1 MVVWHCLSC
10 AEAVHWSGNGRQ
22 SRFLFFMLGKRKR
35 RAREQYFLWGYAL
48 TDLKPFIGSDS
59 LKLSTMFQCCHTKDQ
74 TLAYGPLETIP
85 DPKYNTQ
92 DVCICFY
99 LTLTIQICSPF
110 PELGLSVGPSQ
121 HPSHLW
127 SPEHRLGGE
136 RTILWT
142 QGYRISMRQ
151 GSNRMSR
158 KVCAT
163 LDASN
168 HKTCLFSKPLFS
180 VWTWWRLQSCS
191 IFSAR
196 EDKLWNIFVQ
206 MSKKQMLHI
215 A

>member
-1 MVVWHCLSC
+1 MVVWHCLSFT
-10 AEAVHWSGNGRQ
+10 EAVHWSGNGRQ
-22 SRFLFFMLGKRKR
+22 SRFLFFMLGKRNR

-127 SPEHRLGGE
+127 SPEHRLGVGVRGLSYGLRATESPWDKAATGCPE
-136 RTILWT
+136 RCVLLWMPVTIRHVSSQSHCSQFELGGDST
-142 QGYRISMRQ
+142 P
-151 GSNRMSR
+151 
-158 KVCAT
+158 A
-163 LDASN
+163 
-168 HKTCLFSKPLFS
+168 LFSLLEKTNYGIFLS
-180 VWTWWRLQSCS
+180 TWIR
-191 IFSAR
+191 
-196 EDKLWNIFVQ
+196 
-206 MSKKQMLHI
+206 SKCYI
-215 A
+215 